1 MTGTNTER
9 GHLLRAHTADGI
21 LEAWGPTR
29 EACLEEAVLA
39 LIDSIVEVDLL
50 TWWWHE
56 EVELSGTDEEMLV
69 TLLEEVIYRLDTDS
83 AVPVLV
89 AVHPHGDHTLAHLW
103 MTDLHR
109 VTPVGP
115 APKGISYSGVEIH
128 EQDTGRWHCTATVD
142 V

>member
-1 MTGTNTER
+1 MTKTSAQR
-9 GHLLRAHTADGI
+9 GHLLRAHTADEI

-39 LIDSIVEVDLL
+39 LADSIVEVDLI

-56 EVELSGTDEEMLV
+56 EVELAGTDEEMLV
-69 TLLEEVIYRLDTDS
+69 ALLEEVIYRLDTDG
-83 AVPVLV
+83 AVPVVV
-89 AVHPHGDHTLAHLW
+89 AVRPHGDHLLAHLW

-109 VTPVGP
+109 VTPVGA

-128 EQDTGRWHCTATVD
+128 EQHPGRWACTATVD

>member
-1 MTGTNTER
+1 MTRTSAER
-9 GHLLRAHTADGI
+9 GHLLRAHTADQI

-39 LIDSIVEVDLL
+39 LIDSIVEVDQL

-56 EVELSGTDEEMLV
+56 EVQLVGPDEEMLV
-69 TLLEEVIYRLDTDS
+69 ALLEEVIYRLDTHGS
-83 AVPVLV
+83 LPVQV
-89 AVHPHGDHTLAHLW
+89 SVHPHRDHLLAHLR

-109 VTPVGP
+109 VTAIGA
-115 APKGISYSGVEIH
+115 APKGISYSGVEIQ
-128 EQDTGRWHCTATVD
+128 EQHPGRWHCTATVD